1 MKFTLSW
8 LKDHLETSASLSE
21 IVKTLTR
28 VGLEV
33 EYVHDPAAQLKD
45 FIIAHVIDAIPHPN
59 ADRLRVCLVETGTGT
74 PIQVV
79 CGAPNART
87 GLKTVFSAPG
97 TYIPAKKITL
107 GKGVIRGVESLGM
120 LCSAAELELSNDHDG
135 IIELPEDAPIGKI
148 YAQWAGLDDPV
159 IEINLTPNRPDA
171 AGVHGIARDLA
182 AAGLG
187 VLKTKPIQPINASFQ
202 CSTKIS
208 SALPDINPSLAPL
221 FGLRLIKGVKN
232 GPSPQ
237 WLQDRLRAIGLRPIN
252 NLVDITNFLTFDRAR
267 PLHVF
272 DAKKVNGDLTIRLAN
287 KGETLTALDGKTYE
301 LDQTMVVICDATGV
315 ESIAGVMGGAA
326 TGCDDETT
334 DVLLETALWDPQN
347 IAQTGR
353 KLGISSDAR
362 YRFERGVD
370 PAFALSGAELATQL
384 IIEHCGGQASN
395 LALLGSTAQIDRVI
409 NFPWRETLRLTG
421 VDAPAK
427 QATTLLEGLGF
438 HVKDTGS
445 QADITIPSWRP
456 DITNKADIV
465 EEIFRLSGVDNVPS
479 TPLPHLEAIAPATLT
494 LLQKRARTSRRSLA
508 SQGLVEAITWSFIT
522 KEQAKIFS
530 AGKETL
536 ELANPISAELSSMRP
551 SLLPGLVC
559 AAQRN
564 VARGL
569 NEQALFEVGQI
580 FFDASEMGQR
590 LAVATIRRGLNST
603 GRHWRQGAKRA
614 DVFDAKADVFT
625 LLQSLGVSTAGLQI
639 APCGAPWFHPGRSA
653 TLQFGPKAIIGHFG
667 ELHPRTLKTLDIEGT
682 VSGFEII
689 LDELPA
695 PKIKPTKMKP
705 KLEISDLQSLTRD
718 FAFIVDQTAKAG
730 DLLKAVASADRELIT
745 STTIFDVY
753 EGTGVPEGKKSIGV
767 AVTLQPR
774 GKTLTDAEIETVAQK
789 IISEAQRK
797 TQATLR

>member
-8 LKDHLETSASLSE
+8 LKDHLETSATLTE
-21 IVKTLTR
+21 IVETLTR
-28 VGLEV
+28 IGLEV
-33 EYVHDPAAQLKD
+33 EHVHDPAAQLKN
-45 FIIAHVIDAIPHPN
+45 FIIAHVIDAKPHPN
-59 ADRLRVCLVETGTGT
+59 ADRLRVCLVETGTGM

-79 CGAPNART
+79 CGAPNARA

-135 IIELPEDAPIGKI
+135 IIELPEDAPIGEI
-148 YAQWAGLDDPV
+148 YAQWAGFDDPV

-171 AGVHGIARDLA
+171 AGVFGIARDLA
-182 AAGLG
+182 AAGIG
-187 VLKTKPIQPINASFQ
+187 VLKTKPIQPNEDSFP
-202 CSTKIS
+202 CPTKIS
-208 SALPDINPSLAPL
+208 STLSVADTSLAPL
-221 FGLRLIKGVKN
+221 FGLRLIKGVTN
-232 GPSPQ
+232 GQSPR

-252 NLVDITNFLTFDRAR
+252 CLVDITNFLTFDQAR

-272 DAKKVNGDLTIRLAN
+272 DAKKIKGDLTIRLAN

-301 LDQTMVVICDATGV
+301 LDQTMVVICDATGI

-370 PAFALSGAELATQL
+370 PAFAIPGAELATQL
-384 IIEHCGGQASN
+384 ILKYCGGEASH
-395 LALLGSTAQIDRVI
+395 LTLLGSNPPANRVI
-409 NFPWRETLRLTG
+409 NFPWRETSRLTG
-421 VDAPAK
+421 VDTPIK
-427 QATTLLEGLGF
+427 HATTLLEGLGF
-438 HVKDTGS
+438 QVRDNGM
-445 QADITIPSWRP
+445 QAEITIPSWRP
-456 DITNKADIV
+456 DVTSKADIV

-479 TPLPHLEAIAPATLT
+479 TPLPRLEAITSATLT
-494 LLQKRARTSRRSLA
+494 LLQKRARVSRRALA
-508 SQGLVEAITWSFIT
+508 TQGLAEAITWSFIS
-522 KEQAKIFS
+522 KEQAKIFGGG
-530 AGKETL
+530 AETL

-551 SLLPGLVC
+551 SLLPGLAC

-580 FFDASEMGQR
+580 FLDSSETGQR
-590 LAVATIRRGLNST
+590 LAVAAIRRGLNGA
-603 GRHWRQGAKRA
+603 GRHWRQNTKRA
-614 DVFDAKADVFT
+614 DVFDAKADVLS
-625 LLQSLGVSTAGLQI
+625 LLQSLGVSIAGLQI
-639 APCGAPWFHPGRSA
+639 APCSVPWFHPGRSA

-667 ELHPRTLKTLDIEGT
+667 ELHPRALKTLDIEGD

-689 LDELPA
+689 LNALPA

-705 KLEISDLQSLTRD
+705 KLEISDLQPLTRD

-753 EGTGVPEGKKSIGV
+753 DGTGVPAGKKSIGV

-774 GKTLTDAEIETVAQK
+774 EKTLTDAEIETVAQK
-789 IISEAQRK
+789 IITEAQRK